1 MKLMAMRSDRG
12 SSWVGKVVGI
22 ALALLLLGGVLLSSQ
37 YRSAA
42 EGAAIASGLN
52 PDQAFDPAAKAAELF
67 TTIQAELPN
76 KATDLVVLAPEVGKD
91 LTAAGA
97 QYGQDLGAGSYAF
110 PVKVVGTVSKV
121 DDRFLTLTVDGMG
134 PDQKVVVPLA
144 QAVNGG
150 AVRDA
155 LGIIKFGDVPDQ
167 IAYQSVAA
175 EMGKIL
181 KEQVIAPANVSSL
194 ADKSVTVYG
203 AWQNGGP
210 SGTWLIQPVQIE
222 AAQ

>member
-1 MKLMAMRSDRG
+1 MKFWANGADRG
-12 SSWVGKVVGI
+12 ASWVGRLIAIGLVV
-22 ALALLLLGGVLLSSQ
+22 ALGVAIVATTQ
-37 YRSAA
+37 YRSAE

-52 PDQAFDPAAKAAELF
+52 PDKAFDPAVKAAELF
-67 TTIQAELPN
+67 TTVQADLPA
-76 KATDLVVLAPEVGKD
+76 KATDLVTLAPAATAD
-91 LTAAGA
+91 LKAAGA

-110 PVKVVGTVSKV
+110 PVKVTGTVSKV
-121 DDRFLTLTVDGMG
+121 DDRFITLTVDGMG
-134 PDQKVVVPLA
+134 ADQTVMIPLA

-150 AVRDA
+150 PVRDA

-175 EMGKIL
+175 ELGKIM
-181 KEQVIAPANVSSL
+181 KADVIAPANPASL

-210 SGTWLIQPVQIE
+210 ANTWMIQPVQIE